1 MKTLEIFGNNYFGHW
16 ENSRTAC
23 RGIIIKDGCVLLSY
37 ETRTGQ
43 YMIPG
48 GGLEEGEDERECCT
62 RELAEETGFLVSP
75 SECVLEMDEFY
86 EDWKYISR
94 YFFGTVTGQTEIK
107 LTAREQGVG
116 MEPRWLPLDEIIG
129 IFGTHADYTD
139 TNEMRRGIYL
149 REYTALKALEDRI
162 RHPEN
167 CFMLKFT

>member
-1 MKTLEIFGNNYFGHW
+1 MGKAANNKQRLFLGDFMKTLEIFGNNYFGHW

-37 ETRTGQ
+37 ETMTGQ

-75 SECVLEMDEFY
+75 SECVLEQD
-86 EDWKYISR
+86 
-94 YFFGTVTGQTEIK
+94 
-107 LTAREQGVG
+107 VG

-139 TNEMRRGIYL
+139 TDEMRRGIYL
-149 REYTALKALEDRI
+149 REFTVLKALEDRI

-167 CFMLKFT
+167 CFM

>member
-16 ENSRTAC
+16 ENSRIAC

-94 YFFGTVTGQTEIK
+94 YFFGTVT
-107 LTAREQGVG
+107 VG
-116 MEPRWLPLDEIIG
+116 MSSPSFDESSLFSGLQPMSNSANAAI
-129 IFGTHADYTD
+129 
-139 TNEMRRGIYL
+139 
-149 REYTALKALEDRI
+149 K
-162 RHPEN
+162 
-167 CFMLKFT
+167 